1 MGWHKQG
8 RDGDA
13 ALQAMAA
20 LQAPWFEFESNGLI
34 VTVPSSE
41 VQGYGAL
48 PFDFASSPV
57 LCSGMV
63 KLTGKLIR
71 RALQNGKSSSCSRL
85 LVKRTGSGWDV
96 GGL

>member
-41 VQGYGAL
+41 VQGYGV
-48 PFDFASSPV
+48 DFASSPV
-57 LCSGMV
+57 WVAEWLSNRQAHSTCPSEWQ
-63 KLTGKLIR
+63 
-71 RALQNGKSSSCSRL
+71 A
-85 LVKRTGSGWDV
+85 
-96 GGL
+96 